1 MKQLISSSLLAVL
14 ALLLVQ
20 CREADNRSSAKG
32 EDALKVFFNT
42 VNLLADEEGLK
53 DYLVKNKL
61 DKMAVYEQ
69 LRKVDDPLMR
79 ARFIKAVYLTAKNN
93 NQKAAKD
100 EFWADIRYDI
110 YDFMRLMQKLR
121 EPSSKTFLDIGC
133 GSGQKL
139 YATLCM
145 GFEKVVGIEYSEE
158 SYGYA
163 IDFLAPFIKN
173 NLVEITKGDALK
185 IDDEFY
191 SKADFLYTYSPMK
204 DDKLMAQLFQRVMKN
219 MKNGAIFLEV
229 RMVYVD
235 ELRELTGYKVPYE
248 RGFFAIKKIDG
259 EFFFKNP
266 VYDDDWE
273 KLPKLK

>member
-1 MKQLISSSLLAVL
+1 MKQLISSSLLAML

-32 EDALKVFFNT
+32 EDALKAFFNT

-69 LRKVDDPLMR
+69 LRKIDDPLMR

-121 EPSSKTFLDIGC
+121 ESNSKTFLDIGC

-139 YATLCM
+139 YAALCM

-185 IDDEFY
+185 IEDEFY